1 MRQIKILSS
10 LALMAIPLS
19 ANAEGLERFNID
31 PSFLFNE
38 GNSANVSFAS
48 VSPSIGATEGN
59 AAFKAANNIELFDLE
74 SGLEVAPS
82 FSAVTGSVKTSIGDK
97 IDLGIWYSNSGNGV
111 AINWGN
117 IAAATSAG
125 TSADFTI
132 EADLKMP
139 TLAALAKYQI
149 TDNISAFGGLK
160 RVTVNDGAYVKLG
173 SDLTGDNAINE
184 QSHWILSETSEMGM
198 VYGAAYEMPDIALR
212 VSLMIEDDIDLTIA
226 TTVGAGLAPAA
237 GNSTASIGDAMTLN
251 FQSGIA
257 EDTLLFGSIRNSKW
271 KDNQVSVP
279 TAAGS
284 AQISDFDDGTSYS
297 LGVGRKMSD
306 DLSLSISA
314 FYDGGDGSDAS
325 ELSPTGANRSVSFGG
340 KYAIAEN
347 ADLSGGINYSMR
359 GDATTSNL
367 GAILNDSSV
376 MTIGA
381 SVAFKF

>member
-1 MRQIKILSS
+1 MRHIRILSS
-10 LALMAIPLS
+10 VALIMTLPLS

-31 PSFLFNE
+31 PSFLFD
-38 GNSANVSFAS
+38 GGSAANISFAS
-48 VSPSIGATEGN
+48 VSPSLDASEGA
-59 AAFKAANNIELFDLE
+59 LFDLE
-74 SGLEVAPS
+74 TGLDVAPS
-82 FSAVTGSVKTSIGDK
+82 FSALTGSVKTSVGDN

-111 AINWGN
+111 AIDWGT
-117 IAAATSAG
+117 IAGATSLG
-125 TSADFTI
+125 SNVDFTI

-139 TLAALAKYQI
+139 TLAALGRYKV
-149 TDNISAFGGLK
+149 TDNISVFGGIK

-173 SDLTGDNAINE
+173 SNLVSAGGVIDE

-198 VYGAAYEMPDIALR
+198 LYGAAYEMPDIALR
-212 VSLMIEDDIDLTIA
+212 VSLMIEDDIDLKIA
-226 TTVGAGLAPAA
+226 TTVGAGVAPAA

-257 EDTLLFGSIRNSKW
+257 
-271 KDNQVSVP
+271 
-279 TAAGS
+279 
-284 AQISDFDDGTSYS
+284 

-314 FYDGGDGSDAS
+314 FYDGGDGSGAS
-325 ELSPTGANRSVSFGG
+325 ELSPTGANRSISFGG
-340 KYAIAEN
+340 KYSIAEN

-367 GAILNDSSV
+367 GATLNDSTV

>member
-48 VSPSIGATEGN
+48 VSPSFGATEGN

-284 AQISDFDDGTSYS
+284 ATISDFDDGTSYS

-314 FYDGGDGSDAS
+314 FYDGGDGNDAS
-325 ELSPTGANRSVSFGG
+325 ELSPTGANRSISFGG

>member
-1 MRQIKILSS
+1 MTL
-10 LALMAIPLS
+10 PLS

-31 PSFLFNE
+31 PSFLFD
-38 GNSANVSFAS
+38 GGSAANISFAS
-48 VSPSIGATEGN
+48 VSPSLDASEGA
-59 AAFKAANNIELFDLE
+59 LFDLE
-74 SGLEVAPS
+74 TGLDVAPS
-82 FSAVTGSVKTSIGDK
+82 FSALTGSVKTSVGDN

-111 AINWGN
+111 AIDWGT
-117 IAAATSAG
+117 IAGATSLG
-125 TSADFTI
+125 SNVDFTI

-139 TLAALAKYQI
+139 TLAALGRYKV
-149 TDNISAFGGLK
+149 TDNISVFGGIK

-173 SDLTGDNAINE
+173 SNLVSAGGVIDE

-198 VYGAAYEMPDIALR
+198 LYGAAYEMPDIALR
-212 VSLMIEDDIDLTIA
+212 VSLMIEDDIDLKIA
-226 TTVGAGLAPAA
+226 TTVGAGVAPAA

-314 FYDGGDGSDAS
+314 FYDGGDGSGAS
-325 ELSPTGANRSVSFGG
+325 ELSPTGANRSISFGG
-340 KYAIAEN
+340 KYSIAEN

-367 GAILNDSSV
+367 GATLNDSTV

>member
-1 MRQIKILSS
+1 MRHSRILSS
-10 LALMAIPLS
+10 VALIATLPLS
-19 ANAEGLERFNID
+19 AQAEGLERFNIN

-38 GNSANVSFAS
+38 GSTANISFAS
-48 VSPSIGATEGN
+48 VSPSLEATEGV
-59 AAFKAANNIELFDLE
+59 LFDLE
-74 SGLEVAPS
+74 TGLDVGTS
-82 FSAVTGSVKTSIGDK
+82 FSAVTGSVKTSVGEN

-111 AINWGN
+111 AIDYGT
-117 IAAATSAG
+117 IAGATSLG
-125 TSADFTI
+125 SNVDFTI

-139 TLAALAKYQI
+139 TLAALGRYKV
-149 TDNISAFGGLK
+149 TDNISVFGGIK
-160 RVTVNDGAYVKLG
+160 RVTVNDGANLKLG
-173 SDLTGDNAINE
+173 SNLVSAGGVIDE

-198 VYGAAYEMPDIALR
+198 IYGAAYEMPDIAFR

-226 TTVGAGLAPAA
+226 TTVGAGVAPAA
-237 GNSTASIGDAMTLN
+237 GNSTASIGDAMTLD

-284 AQISDFDDGTSYS
+284 AQVSDFDDGTSYS
-297 LGVGRKMSD
+297 LGVGRKISD

-314 FYDGGDGSDAS
+314 FYDGGDGNDAS
-325 ELSPTGANRSVSFGG
+325 ELSPTGSNRSISFGG

-367 GAILNDSSV
+367 GATLNDSTV